1 MSATSGRNFHVI
13 EDDTEKEMYLIII
26 VHGIGSDVNTQT
38 QNKEDFD
45 KAIATI
51 LKGCYLN
58 SKYSFMTHMID
69 WKTTIDSS
77 EMRIRMKKC
86 QIQSHVNDSRDMFN
100 TTAPDII

>member
-1 MSATSGRNFHVI
+1 MSATSGRNFHVV

-26 VHGIGSDVNTQT
+26 VHGIGSDVNTQS

-86 QIQSHVNDSRDMFN
+86 QI
-100 TTAPDII
+100 